1 MIAIVVSRADSASVH
16 VGDHLLDLADWETR
30 EDDSRPDAEGGG
42 TYYRREGFELREFD
56 ALHLDV
62 ENAASAFSGP
72 NADADSGT
80 DAQSRSETDASTRPE
95 TDAST
100 RPDLL
105 VFVSRHSGD
114 TGPLL
119 TAHFTGNFG
128 PAKYGGESGALA
140 AACPNAHARLLDRFE
155 AHAPESYAVGTECT
169 HHGPSA
175 VGVPSLFAELGSD
188 EPQWD
193 DPEGARAV
201 ARAVLDLRGVDPNR
215 ERQLVGFG
223 GGHYAP
229 RFERIQRETDWAV
242 GHVGADWVL
251 DAMGAPERNRDV
263 IARAFDR
270 SRADRAV
277 IEGDRPELAS
287 VVADLGY
294 EVVSET
300 WVRETTGV
308 PLELVE
314 SLEADL
320 VGIEAGLRFGD
331 PARAPDAGTDALDY
345 DLVDLPADL
354 LAEAHGVDPAATR
367 EAVAA
372 HALAFETEQA
382 GTRAKGR
389 AAVGD
394 SPDRDALVD
403 GLADVLA
410 EKYDSVER
418 EDDAVVA
425 RRTAFDPE
433 AARDLGVPEGPAF
446 GKLSAGESVTVDGRE
461 VTPEDVRRER
471 TREFPV

>member
-1 MIAIVVSRADSASVH
+1 MIAIVVSRADSASEH
-16 VGDHLLDLADWETR
+16 VGERLLDLVDWESR

-42 TYYRREGFELREFD
+42 TYYRREGFELRKFD
-56 ALHLDV
+56 DLHLEV
-62 ENAASAFSGP
+62 ENAAAAFGESDAAAQATGGDSPARSG
-72 NADADSGT
+72 A
-80 DAQSRSETDASTRPE
+80 
-95 TDAST
+95 
-100 RPDLL
+100 PDLL

-140 AACPNAHARLLDRFE
+140 EACPNAHARLLDGFE
-155 AHAPESYAVGTECT
+155 AHAPEGYAVGMECT
-169 HHGPSA
+169 HHGPSE

-193 DPEGARAV
+193 DPEGAGAV
-201 ARAVLDLRGVDPNR
+201 ARAVLDLQGVEPHR

-223 GGHYAP
+223 GGHYVP

-242 GHVGADWVL
+242 GHVGADWTL

-263 IARAFDR
+263 IARAFER

-277 IEGDRPELAS
+277 VEGDRPELEA

-294 EVVSET
+294 DVASET
-300 WVRETTGV
+300 WVRETAGV

-320 VGIEAGLRFGD
+320 SAVGAGLRFGE
-331 PARAPDAGTDALDY
+331 PAREAERGAGAPDHE
-345 DLVDLPADL
+345 LVDLPADL
-354 LAEAHGVDPAATR
+354 LAEAQGIDAEAAR
-367 EAVAA
+367 EAVETR
-372 HALAFETEQA
+372 ALAFETAQS
-382 GTRAKGR
+382 GTRAAGR
-389 AAVGD
+389 AAVRE
-394 SPDRDALVD
+394 PADRAALVD
-403 GLADVLA
+403 DLASLL
-410 EKYDSVER
+410 ERKYDSVAR
-418 EDDAVVA
+418 EDGAVVA

-446 GKLSAGESVTVDGRE
+446 GKLSAGESVTVDGE
-461 VTPEDVRRER
+461 AVAPEDVRRER